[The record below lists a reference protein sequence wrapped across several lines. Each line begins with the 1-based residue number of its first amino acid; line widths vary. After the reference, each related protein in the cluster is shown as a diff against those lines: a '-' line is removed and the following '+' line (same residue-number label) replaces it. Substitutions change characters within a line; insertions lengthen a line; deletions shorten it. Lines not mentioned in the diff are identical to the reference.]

1 MGNKYNDS
9 EMESVKKS
17 WAGERAKLAQMT
29 GKEKADYI
37 FTYYKIHIILIL
49 GILIAVGWFIHH
61 AMTYVD
67 YEFFGMVINGESVNQ
82 DREQE
87 ITEYLGMTG
96 HEAADLSAGLT
107 TDEDVA
113 GGYGTRLSVLVMA
126 GQLDFAF
133 TDEEG
138 VKYLTN
144 YGIITDDNQPI
155 DISDSPIHEY
165 FGLDD
170 NIKYLVWAGLSGN
183 RQYLDSMMQMMDDIE
198 SGKIK

>member
-37 FTYYKIHIILIL
+37 FTYYKIHILLIL
-49 GILIAVGWFIHH
+49 GILIAVGWLIHH

-107 TDEDVA
+107 TDEDLA
-113 GGYGTRLSVLVMA
+113 FLV
-126 GQLDFAF
+126 GR
-133 TDEEG
+133 G
-138 VKYLTN
+138 SLTL
-144 YGIITDDNQPI
+144 
-155 DISDSPIHEY
+155 H
-165 FGLDD
+165 LLMR
-170 NIKYLVWAGLSGN
+170 KV
-183 RQYLDSMMQMMDDIE
+183 
-198 SGKIK
+198 